1 MELTTKWIFLIIIVI
16 IFIYSYNNA
25 NTDIVKDPIS
35 KQYEFIQQ
43 YLLKDSSLAQSKK
56 PIMWIHIDY
65 EQNSRNWLDFNSRNT
80 FNLNQPYIYLTL
92 KSIIDKCGK
101 SFNIC
106 IIDDSTFKK
115 IIPGWMIDFKS
126 LSEPIKPH
134 IRQLALCKTL
144 YLYGGINIPPSTIC
158 FKDLTNLYKDDM
170 FVGEF
175 SQPSCKII
183 GCPKKN
189 HKMKEFIEYLEIIN
203 SNDFTS
209 AFDFIEKDRVW
220 IINKVQENYILCI
233 DGSIIGSKN
242 NKNHHINID
251 DLISEQTPDISN
263 DALCIVINE
272 KELLS
277 RTKYNWF
284 CRLSPEQV
292 LNSNTAIGTMLLN
305 FQ

>member
-115 IIPGWMIDFKS
+115 IIPGWTIDFKS
-126 LSEPIKPH
+126 ISAPIKPH

-158 FKDLTNLYKDDM
+158 FDDLTKLYKDDM
-170 FVGEF
+170 FVGDF

-183 GCPKKN
+183 GCPKKS

-242 NKNHHINID
+242 NKNRPINID

-263 DALCIVINE
+263 DALCIVIDE